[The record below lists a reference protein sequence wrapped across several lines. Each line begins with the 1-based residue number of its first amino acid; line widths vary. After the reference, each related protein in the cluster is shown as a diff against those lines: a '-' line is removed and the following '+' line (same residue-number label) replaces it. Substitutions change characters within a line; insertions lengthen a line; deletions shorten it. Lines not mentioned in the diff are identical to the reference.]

1 MQYINTNRSK
11 QIKSIM
17 GRMDMCFDEMQNYI
31 WRLERRAIQLYPS
44 IQAFCRVSGV
54 SNDIFKRLRQRG
66 LYSMNYLT
74 LLRLCYGLRLSP
86 NQIMRFEEWEDL
98 EIATIEVNKKELDRI
113 RIDWRKSMDNWYQNK
128 KQKPLGKRNIYGV
141 RQGKMA
147 EEKGEEE

>member
-1 MQYINTNRSK
+1 
-11 QIKSIM
+11 
-17 GRMDMCFDEMQNYI
+17 
-31 WRLERRAIQLYPS
+31 
-44 IQAFCRVSGV
+44 
-54 SNDIFKRLRQRG
+54 
-66 LYSMNYLT
+66 MNYLT

-141 RQGKMA
+141 GQ
-147 EEKGEEE
+147 